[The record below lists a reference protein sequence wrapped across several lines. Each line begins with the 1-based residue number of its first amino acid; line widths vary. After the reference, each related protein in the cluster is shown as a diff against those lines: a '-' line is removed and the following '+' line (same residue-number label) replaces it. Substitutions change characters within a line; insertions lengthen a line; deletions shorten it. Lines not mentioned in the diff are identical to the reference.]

1 MSAAALSSAQFGTST
16 NAHQTLGDSASP
28 ASTPVEHPQYQ
39 VAPPSI
45 PLPYSAQT
53 DSTAKQAV
61 AWRQPSPVLPLG
73 AATAGTL
80 FNPSEVNN
88 D

>member
-16 NAHQTLGDSASP
+16 NAHQTLGDS

-61 AWRQPSPVLPLG
+61 AWRQPSTVLPLG